1 MHEIIPSRLWI
12 GNVGDARDVR
22 SVLNL
27 GVTAVIDLAC
37 NEFPVEVPRDI
48 IYLRFPIVDGTD
60 NSSKLLR
67 LAIETTASIIK
78 DRTPTLVFCSAGLSR
93 SPAVVVAAIAVVDEL
108 GLDESLKKV
117 GLLVAHDVLPGLWN
131 DVKAACLLSAD

>member
-22 SVLNL
+22 NVLNL

-37 NEFPVEVPRDI
+37 NELPIEVPRDI
-48 IYLRFPIVDGTD
+48 VYLRFPIVDGTG

-67 LAIETTASIIK
+67 LAIETTSGIIK
-78 DRTPTLVFCSAGLSR
+78 DGTPALVFCSAGLSR
-93 SPAVVVAAIAVVDEL
+93 AAAIAVVE
-108 GLDESLKKV
+108 GGGFDESLKKI
-117 GLLVAHDVLPGLWN
+117 GLHVAHDVLPGLWI
-131 DVKAACLLSAD
+131 DVKAACPSFGD

>member
-27 GVTAVIDLAC
+27 GVEAVVDLAC
-37 NEFPVEVPRDI
+37 NELPIEVPRDI
-48 IYLRFPIVDGTD
+48 VYLRFPIVDGTG

-93 SPAVVVAAIAVVDEL
+93 SPAVVAAALAVAEEI
-108 GLDESLKKV
+108 GLDETLKKI

-131 DVKAACLLSAD
+131 DIKAVCPPLGN